1 MRHRNRFAAL
11 SVLALLGCFVYQVL
25 VGPSPWWRKPPRS
38 SANVDGPT
46 TTTSRQPKSRPSSQ
60 NRTEHDL
67 EGRNGGN
74 VHVLGARSLDRLSH
88 FLNLSSKPTVCPTD
102 SVTMEATTTSNFTYV
117 HCGNLGT
124 PNNPPLLFT
133 PRSMLQC
140 PDFQPLLDNQ
150 DLTIVPRD
158 DWFDTASSSDS
169 ETARMPTTLG
179 SVHFHHDSSQSS
191 RPRMRDVEVLL
202 RKIKTTP
209 LAMWYG
215 ELSGYLAN
223 VLQCTC
229 HGTDCQCPEMVPNTA
244 TTNATLG
251 GIHRAVV
258 DQDASGAAWGVHI
271 ANFFPAMYQLPTL
284 STVPSSR
291 VSSLQSTDHADPAAT
306 MVDPVTPSVA
316 VFRQAYAEM
325 EKGRVL
331 VQTRPYKHCVN
342 HARRRGQSD
351 YPNRL
356 YLVQFNQC
364 FVKWSENDRYV
375 TFRLPITVNT
385 LVETSGAKVFDKVIL
400 LTAFW
405 STTFYHA
412 TVENLPR
419 LLLLQDFIE
428 VHPNIPIL
436 VCQSPSGDKEKTLL
450 HIFAK
455 IWGLE
460 QRMIFLK
467 PTEVIYANLIYIPE
481 PTPCGQLQP
490 LMARA
495 AQSAILQKIQ
505 SRRQQPT
512 AENAIESAAVQWQE
526 ADNWIVVIRRR
537 HGRSIRNHD
546 AMMAAL
552 QSTFPNETCYVFD
565 DATVPPIGID
575 QWAVFAHA
583 KIVIAPHGGG
593 LCNILASRPGTH
605 IVEFYG
611 QGTDCN
617 LCYMHLAVAL
627 NMHHHPLHMESLDA
641 KGTYEVNVARV
652 VGVVRNIV
660 QNDIVPS
667 T

>member
-11 SVLALLGCFVYQVL
+11 SVIALLGCFVYQVL
-25 VGPSPWWRKPPRS
+25 VGPSPWWRKPPR
-38 SANVDGPT
+38 GT
-46 TTTSRQPKSRPSSQ
+46 TNGVGQPKSRPSAS
-60 NRTEHDL
+60 RIPTEHNL
-67 EGRNGGN
+67 EGGN
-74 VHVLGARSLDRLSH
+74 DSDFDALGARSLDSLSH
-88 FLNLSSKPTVCPTD
+88 LLNLSSKQATACSFDRINNVNH
-102 SVTMEATTTSNFTYV
+102 EATSTPNFTYV

-133 PRSMLQC
+133 PRSLLQC
-140 PDFQPLLDNQ
+140 PDFQPLLDNL
-150 DLTIVPRD
+150 DMTIVPRD
-158 DWFDTASSSDS
+158 DWFDASRGDAM
-169 ETARMPTTLG
+169 TTTLG
-179 SVHFHHDSSQSS
+179 SVHFHHDSSQSA
-191 RPRMRDVEVLL
+191 
-202 RKIKTTP
+202 T
-209 LAMWYG
+209 
-215 ELSGYLAN
+215 
-223 VLQCTC
+223 
-229 HGTDCQCPEMVPNTA
+229 TDCQCPEMVPNIA
-244 TTNATLG
+244 TNNG
-251 GIHRAVV
+251 SGSNRPVVV
-258 DQDASGAAWGVHI
+258 DQDASGTVWGVHI

-284 STVPSSR
+284 PTVPVSR
-291 VSSLQSTDHADPAAT
+291 LSSLESRDHADSAA

-331 VQTRPYKHCVN
+331 VQTRPYKHCVK
-342 HARRRGQSD
+342 HARGRGQND
-351 YPNRL
+351 YPNRI

-375 TFRLPITVNT
+375 PFRLPVTVNT
-385 LVETSGAKVFDKVIL
+385 LVETSGAKVFDEVIL

-428 VHPNIPIL
+428 AHPNVPIL
-436 VCQSPSGDKEKTLL
+436 VCQPQSGVKEKTLL
-450 HIFAK
+450 YIFAK
-455 IWGLE
+455 IWALE

-467 PTEVIYANLIYIPE
+467 PTEVIYANLMYIPE

-505 SRRQQPT
+505 SLAQKST
-512 AENAIESAAVQWQE
+512 EENDVEFA
-526 ADNWIVVIRRR
+526 NKIVVIRRR
-537 HGRSIRNHD
+537 HGRSVRNHD

-552 QSTFPNETCYVFD
+552 QSTFPNETWYVFD
-565 DATVPPIGID
+565 DASVPPIGID
-575 QWAVFAHA
+575 QWAVFANA

-641 KGTYEVNVARV
+641 KGTYEVNVTRV
-652 VGVVRNIV
+652 VSVVRDIV
-660 QNDIVPS
+660 QNNIVAS